1 MGDPDLHSD
10 EVIILKTPN
19 VFVKSIPFEAILTN
33 QRIILVD
40 RKKDLIPPKD
50 ILLATVRDIE
60 AGENAIR
67 DQTVN
72 LSIITTTGE
81 TRQVVLTFS
90 REAGGNRKRE
100 RDEWTK
106 VLKQYT
112 SSSFQQAIRKVVPL
126 SDQEPRPKPAQVPAP
141 KIEITSRPQ
150 TKKEVDAVQPIKKIL
165 ETSNAPPKP
174 VETTSLPQGSFCS
187 KCGNRVPAD
196 SVFCNRC
203 GAKIILPGFEMA
215 AEPAAQKVPQFSVTY
230 PLKPEVTLTVQNVPP
245 HLPTVTSEQL
255 EKKERPIEDVI
266 RSIEPLIEG
275 SVPRTEPA
283 PLVQPAATPI
293 ESVMPTVPAVEQ
305 VAIPQVSATP
315 EATPATTAPPRPENP
330 RSIFPQLFLKKD
342 TPQQSAPAGV
352 PPAALPPQGPP
363 MAGPGGKTYITI
375 ALLAIFIIAVAGGAF
390 LYMKN
395 IGGTPSDNATSINTT
410 PTTLQSTTKPTT
422 LPTTRPP
429 VIISI
434 PTTPPSPV
442 IPPTGVWVK
451 VNYIG
456 GWKGSYGAPG
466 SMLQVTNTSVPLYRV
481 PVKDDGI
488 VQVSFQ
494 KLDGS
499 GNALVVEVYK
509 NGALVKSG
517 RTTTPKGIV
526 EFLVDLK
533 PPTTAVPTATQTA
546 VNATATQT
554 PKPTTPAGNV
564 TTVKTTAPVTTATTR
579 L

>member
-1 MGDPDLHSD
+1 VGDPDLHSD
-10 EVIILKTPN
+10 EAIILKTPN

-67 DQTVN
+67 DQIIN

-106 VLKQYT
+106 VLKQHT
-112 SSSFQQAIRKVVPL
+112 SSSFQQAIRKVIPL
-126 SDQEPRPKPAQVPAP
+126 LDQEPRPKPAEAAAP
-141 KIEITSRPQ
+141 KIEIMSRPQ
-150 TKKEVDAVQPIKKIL
+150 SKKEVDAVQPIKKIV
-165 ETSNAPPKP
+165 ETSNAPQKP
-174 VETTSLPQGSFCS
+174 IETTSLPQGSFCS

-230 PLKPEVTLTVQNVPP
+230 PLKPEVTPTVQNVPP

-283 PLVQPAATPI
+283 PLVQPQATPAQ
-293 ESVMPTVPAVEQ
+293 SVMPELPAFGQ
-305 VAIPQVSATP
+305 VTLPQASAIP
-315 EATPATTAPPRPENP
+315 EAAPATTAPPQPEKP
-330 RSIFPQLFLKKD
+330 RSIFPQIFLKKD
-342 TPQQSAPAGV
+342 TPQQPAPAGV
-352 PPAALPPQGPP
+352 PPAALPPQGAPVP
-363 MAGPGGKTYITI
+363 VSRGRTYITI
-375 ALLAIFIIAVAGGAF
+375 ALIAIIIIAVAGGAF

-395 IGGTPSDNATSINTT
+395 MGRTPSDNATSINAT

-422 LPTTRPP
+422 LPTTKPP
-429 VIISI
+429 VTIATPI
-434 PTTPPSPV
+434 PSPSPV
-442 IPPTGVWVK
+442 IPPTGVWMK

-466 SMLQVTNTSVPLYRV
+466 SPQQATNTGVQFYQV

-499 GNALVVEVYK
+499 GNALVIDVYR

-554 PKPTTPAGNV
+554 QKFTTPAGNV
-564 TTVKTTAPVTTATTR
+564 TTVQTTAPVTTATTR
-579 L
+579 S